1 MTFIGT
7 SVCFRQTR
15 NGKWR
20 VIGNIRTSVEFDK
33 GMRILRKTGTL
44 QNSF

>member
-1 MTFIGT
+1 MTCVGT
-7 SVCFRQTR
+7 PVFCQTR

-20 VIGNIRTSVEFDK
+20 VIGNISASVEFDK

-44 QNSF
+44 QDGF